1 MSSAELTRLQWIAQ
15 NSQSH
20 RWSWLILPGHK
31 NQIDMNT
38 SERFVDSSECGQG
51 SREMECE
58 GDQHTRHTHR
68 DLLK

>member
-1 MSSAELTRLQWIAQ
+1 MDSSKLTVTQVVLVNLARPQ
-15 NSQSH
+15 
-20 RWSWLILPGHK
+20 

>member
-1 MSSAELTRLQWIAQ
+1 MPSAELTRLQWIAQ
-15 NSQSH
+15 KLTVTQVVLVNLAGPQ
-20 RWSWLILPGHK
+20 

-51 SREMECE
+51 SREMGCE
-58 GDQHTRHTHR
+58 GDQLTRNTHR

>member
-1 MSSAELTRLQWIAQ
+1 MGFAYFIGDFADMFALQ
-15 NSQSH
+15 N
-20 RWSWLILPGHK
+20 LIILVNLAGPQ

-51 SREMECE
+51 SREMGCE
-58 GDQHTRHTHR
+58 GDQRTRHTHR